1 MLLFL
6 DYVSVYAIPCK
17 KVNIYPEIRLLLGRR
32 VQQLD
37 EMLSSQQVARRPR
50 LLHGGMS
57 PARRTSSI
65 ILISYIHHAIISL

>member
-1 MLLFL
+1 MLLFV

-32 VQQLD
+32 VQQL